1 MFNNLNKGLL
11 LVLGASLVAC
21 GTSKNDKKK
30 INANSPYTIN
40 TSYLDKSTSP
50 KDDFFQFANGTW
62 IKNNPIPPSESRW
75 GSFNELDQ
83 VNKVNLPPILNKPLI
98 QNDQKGVDFNLIEIY
113 N

>member
-83 VNKVNLPPILNKPLI
+83 VNKVKLTSILNERSEERRVGKECRSRWSRYL
-98 QNDQKGVDFNLIEIY
+98 
-113 N
+113 